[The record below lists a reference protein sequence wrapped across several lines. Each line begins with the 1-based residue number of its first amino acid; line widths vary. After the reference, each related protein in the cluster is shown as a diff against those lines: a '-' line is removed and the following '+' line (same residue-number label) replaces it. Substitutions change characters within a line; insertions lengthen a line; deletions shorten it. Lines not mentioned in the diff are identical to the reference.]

1 MALRQSE
8 DVTLQVGA
16 RLDRLPITRWQ
27 VLVRLAIGVV
37 TFFDAFD
44 QLLISY
50 VLPVISQQW
59 RLETAGS
66 TWAITAGSLGMLGG
80 ALLSG
85 RLADRYGRVRLI
97 TVALLVYGLTSLALA
112 ASPGFGAFLVL
123 RFVQG
128 LGIGGE
134 VPVAATYIGEIA
146 NAHRRG
152 RFVLLYEIIFP
163 VGLLAASLTAIWVV
177 PEYGWRW
184 MFVLGA
190 LPLPAVYLIRR
201 FVPESPRWLAA
212 RGESERALAVLDNI
226 ERRVVTYTG
235 RPLPEPAPIPATT
248 AAAGRGAGKGTWREL
263 FTGRYRRRTFVLWG
277 LWFCSY
283 FVVYGIASW
292 LPTIYR
298 TAYHLPL
305 RTALTYSMLGT
316 LATVVGCLL
325 IALVID
331 RLGRRRSLTVASLAG
346 GALLLAVW
354 AMGAHDAWQVALWSS
369 AAGTFCGAVN
379 IGLYLYTPELYPTRI
394 RALGCGMA
402 GVFNRLGV
410 ILGPVVIGAVYA
422 GGQLATVFLVLA
434 CVSLAGCLVI
444 ALGGEET
451 TRRPLDEVSP

>member
-1 MALRQSE
+1 MTVEVSGDVALRI
-8 DVTLQVGA
+8 GA

-27 VLVRLAIGVV
+27 VLVRVAIGVV

-59 RLETAGS
+59 RLTPAGS

-85 RLADRYGRVRLI
+85 RLADRYGRVRVI
-97 TVALLVYGLTSLALA
+97 TIALLVYGLAGLALA
-112 ASPGFGAFLVL
+112 GSPGFVAFLIL

-146 NAHRRG
+146 NARRRG

-163 VGLLAASLTAIWVV
+163 IGLLAASLSAIWVV
-177 PEYGWRW
+177 PTFGWRW

-212 RGESERALAVLDNI
+212 HGHTERALDVVADI
-226 ERRVVTYTG
+226 ERRVIGYTG
-235 RPLPEPAPIPATT
+235 HPLPEPEPVTEAPAPAV
-248 AAAGRGAGKGTWREL
+248 GGAWREL
-263 FTGRYRRRTFVLWG
+263 FAGRYRRRTLMLWG

-298 TAYHLPL
+298 TAYHLSL
-305 RTALTYSMLGT
+305 RTALTYSMLGI
-316 LATVVGCLL
+316 LAAVIGSVL
-325 IALVID
+325 IALVVD
-331 RLGRRRSLTVASLAG
+331 RLGRRWSLTIALLVG
-346 GALLLAVW
+346 GALLLVVWRTGAHQAIQVAVW
-354 AMGAHDAWQVALWSS
+354 SS
-369 AAGTFCGAVN
+369 IAGIFCNAAN

-394 RALGCGMA
+394 RGLGCSLA
-402 GVFNRLGV
+402 GVWNRLGV
-410 ILGPVVIGAVYA
+410 IIGPVVIGAVYSA
-422 GGQLATVFLVLA
+422 GHLATVFVVLG
-434 CVSLAGCLVI
+434 CVSLAGCLI
-444 ALGGEET
+444 AGLAAEET
-451 TRRPLDEVSP
+451 ARRPLEQVSP